1 MRPFSFFHQIIL
13 KKMITVST
21 KINISEWFLKDHV
34 TLKTEIMMLKIHQV
48 WVNYPKGLFLNDL
61 TKSSGISCK
70 HHLCDITVVYDEIVN
85 LSKAGKSTELSQMW
99 SFSGGFCSLFSPVF
113 HFVLLSAWW
122 DFKGIIIFLANQN
135 AGLQAHSYTCKQQ
148 LPKMIKQPDG
158 ISFSLAK

>member
-1 MRPFSFFHQIIL
+1 
-13 KKMITVST
+13 MITVST